1 MGLPNVVVEFKTKAT
16 TAVARSERGIVCDV
30 LTDATKTTVL
40 HEYKQASE
48 IEAADWTQENA
59 GLLKDA
65 MEAGASKLYAV
76 RLAAEGSIDDVK
88 TTLDALKFNWICHIS
103 DTQTGVASY
112 VTERNKTGASLRIKA
127 IVSGAT
133 APDDMHIVNLKNTTV
148 TKKDGT
154 EVTANKYLPHLAGVL
169 AGLGMDRSA
178 TYYELTDL
186 KSVDEVAKPGEAIDE
201 GYLVLINDY
210 GTVKIARGV
219 NSATTAENDDFKKI
233 AIVEAMDMIREDIM
247 ETFKNYYL
255 GKYKN
260 SLDNQSLFVAAVNT
274 YFRTLAGE
282 DVLNPD
288 YDNLAEIDTAAQR
301 SAIVASGKTEALDW
315 DDQTVKKNPFKS
327 NVYLKA
333 NVQILDAIED
343 LTFSIYMN

>member
-1 MGLPNVVVEFKTKAT
+1 MGLPNVVVEFRNKAA
-16 TAVARSERGIVCDV
+16 TAVTRSERGVVCVV
-30 LTDATKTTVL
+30 LTDATKTTTL
-40 HEYKQASE
+40 HEYKTASDVP
-48 IEAADWTQENA
+48 ASDWTAENA

-65 MEAGASKLYAV
+65 LEAGASKLYAV
-76 RLAAEGSIDDVK
+76 RLGANEDIDDVK
-88 TTLDALKFNWICHIS
+88 ATLDALKFNWICHLNT
-103 DTQTGVASY
+103 TQTDIVSY
-112 VTERNKTGASLRIKA
+112 VAARNASGSSLRVKA
-127 IVSGAT
+127 IVSGAA
-133 APDDMHIVNLKNTTV
+133 APDDMHVVNLKNTKV
-148 TKKDGT
+148 TKTDGT
-154 EVTANKYLPHLAGVL
+154 ELTANKYLPHLAGVL
-169 AGLGMDRSA
+169 AGLGMDRSV
-178 TYYELTDL
+178 TYYELSDL
-186 KSVDEVAKPGEAIDE
+186 QSVDDVEKPGEAVDG

-274 YFRTLAGE
+274 YFRTLTGE
-282 DVLNPD
+282 GVLNPD
-288 YDNLAEIDTAAQR
+288 YDNLAEIDTTAQR

-315 DDQTVKKNPFKS
+315 DDQTVKKSPFKS